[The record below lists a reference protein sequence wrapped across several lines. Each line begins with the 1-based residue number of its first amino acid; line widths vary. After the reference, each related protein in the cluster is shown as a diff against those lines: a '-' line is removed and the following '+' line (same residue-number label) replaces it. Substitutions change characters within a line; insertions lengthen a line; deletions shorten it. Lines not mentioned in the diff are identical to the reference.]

1 LSRGSGRAPA
11 YTLAAMTHAA
21 RCARLLTA
29 RLPAARLLITLSL
42 GLAGGLLSLPA
53 AAQFAMV
60 PAPLFGTPQASAA
73 ESDAAY
79 RADAAR
85 HLYAAYPLRVF
96 KGRMPPLLYGV
107 AIVETEIDAAGNILD
122 VRVRRPPA
130 APEVG
135 PWVVAMIRKAGP
147 FPPPVKLGQVVY
159 TDIWLVHKGG
169 NFQLDTLT
177 EGQN

>member
-1 LSRGSGRAPA
+1 MPLFVPSFLRGLRA
-11 YTLAAMTHAA
+11 
-21 RCARLLTA
+21 LLMV
-29 RLPAARLLITLSL
+29 
-42 GLAGGLLSLPA
+42 LAGAWVGHLA
-53 AAQFAMV
+53 QAQFAMV
-60 PAPLFGTPQASAA
+60 PSPLAA
-73 ESDAAY
+73 AAGPSEADAETAY
-79 RADAAR
+79 KQDAAR
-85 HLYAAYPLRVF
+85 HLYASYPMRVF

-107 AIVETEIDAAGNILD
+107 MIVETEIDAQGQILD

-147 FPPPVKLGQVVY
+147 FPAPAKLGKATY
-159 TDIWLVHKGG
+159 TDIWLVHKSG

>member
-1 LSRGSGRAPA
+1 MILVNRLSR
-11 YTLAAMTHAA
+11 
-21 RCARLLTA
+21 LLSTW
-29 RLPAARLLITLSL
+29 LLGTSA
-42 GLAGGLLSLPA
+42 GLACLPA

-60 PAPLFGTPQASAA
+60 PAPLFGTPQASEAD
-73 ESDAAY
+73 SDAAY

-85 HLYAAYPLRVF
+85 HLYAAYPMRIF

-107 AIVETEIDAAGNILD
+107 AIVDTEIDAGGNVID

-130 APEVG
+130 AAEVG
-135 PWVVAMIRKAGP
+135 PWVVAMIRKAAP
-147 FPPPVKLGQVVY
+147 FPPPAKLGKAVY

>member
-1 LSRGSGRAPA
+1 MPIVSLLAR
-11 YTLAAMTHAA
+11 TLRVLA
-21 RCARLLTA
+21 LL
-29 RLPAARLLITLSL
+29 
-42 GLAGGLLSLPA
+42 LAGFWLATA
-53 AAQFAMV
+53 AQAQFAMV
-60 PAPLFGTPQASAA
+60 PSPLPAPGTPSEA
-73 ESDAAY
+73 ESDQAY
-79 RADAAR
+79 RADAAK
-85 HLYAAYPLRVF
+85 HLYASYPMRIY

-107 AIVETEIDAAGNILD
+107 MIVETEVDATGQILD

-147 FPPPVKLGQVVY
+147 FPPPAKLGKATY
-159 TDIWLVHKGG
+159 TDVWLVHKSG

>member
-1 LSRGSGRAPA
+1 MSPAPRIHRLLALS
-11 YTLAAMTHAA
+11 TLLVAGLVAAM
-21 RCARLLTA
+21 
-29 RLPAARLLITLSL
+29 
-42 GLAGGLLSLPA
+42 PA

-60 PAPLFGTPQASAA
+60 PAPLQAPAQASQADS
-73 ESDAAY
+73 EQAY

-85 HLYAAYPLRVF
+85 HLYAAYPMRVF

-107 AIVETEIDAAGNILD
+107 AIVETEVGADGTVID

-147 FPPPVKLGQVVY
+147 FPPPARLGKAVY

>member
-1 LSRGSGRAPA
+1 MTLALRLSRP
-11 YTLAAMTHAA
+11 LLP
-21 RCARLLTA
+21 LLTGA
-29 RLPAARLLITLSL
+29 LVALVST
-42 GLAGGLLSLPA
+42 PA

-60 PAPLFGTPQASAA
+60 PTPVQGTAHPTQA
-73 ESDAAY
+73 ETDKAY
-79 RADAAR
+79 RFDGAR
-85 HLYAAYPLRVF
+85 HLYAAYPMRIY

-107 AIVETEIDAAGNILD
+107 MITETDIDADGAILD

-135 PWVVAMIRKAGP
+135 PWVVQLIRRAGP
-147 FPPPVKLGQVVY
+147 FPPPARLGKVTY

-177 EGQN
+177 EGQD

>member
-1 LSRGSGRAPA
+1 MIFVNRLSR
-11 YTLAAMTHAA
+11 
-21 RCARLLTA
+21 LLSTW
-29 RLPAARLLITLSL
+29 LLGTSA
-42 GLAGGLLSLPA
+42 GLACLPA

-60 PAPLFGTPQASAA
+60 PAPLFGTPQASEAD
-73 ESDAAY
+73 SDAAY
-79 RADAAR
+79 RADAAK
-85 HLYAAYPLRVF
+85 HLYAAYPMRIF

-107 AIVETEIDAAGNILD
+107 AIVDTEIDAGGNVID

-130 APEVG
+130 AAEVG
-135 PWVVAMIRKAGP
+135 PWVVAMIRKAAP
-147 FPPPVKLGQVVY
+147 FPPPAKLGKAVY

>member
-1 LSRGSGRAPA
+1 MLPFVPSLLRGLR
-11 YTLAAMTHAA
+11 TL
-21 RCARLLTA
+21 LLV
-29 RLPAARLLITLSL
+29 
-42 GLAGGLLSLPA
+42 LAGVWVGQLA
-53 AAQFAMV
+53 QAQFAMV
-60 PAPLFGTPQASAA
+60 PSPLAGAAPPSEADA
-73 ESDAAY
+73 ELAY
-79 RADAAR
+79 KQDAAR
-85 HLYAAYPLRVF
+85 HLYASYPMRVF

-107 AIVETEIDAAGNILD
+107 MIVDTEVDAQGQILD

-147 FPPPVKLGQVVY
+147 FPAPAKLGKAVY
-159 TDIWLVHKGG
+159 TDIWLVHKSG

>member
-1 LSRGSGRAPA
+1 MI
-11 YTLAAMTHAA
+11 LAH
-21 RCARLLTA
+21 RFSRLLSIW
-29 RLPAARLLITLSL
+29 LLGTSA
-42 GLAGGLLSLPA
+42 GLVCLPA

-60 PAPLFGTPQASAA
+60 PAPLFGTPQASEAD
-73 ESDAAY
+73 SDAAY
-79 RADAAR
+79 RADAAK
-85 HLYAAYPLRVF
+85 HLYAAYPMRIF

-107 AIVETEIDAAGNILD
+107 AIVDTEIDAGGNVID

-130 APEVG
+130 AAEVG
-135 PWVVAMIRKAGP
+135 PWVVAMIRKAAP
-147 FPPPVKLGQVVY
+147 FPPPAKLGKAVY

>member
-1 LSRGSGRAPA
+1 MIYALRFGRLPA
-11 YTLAAMTHAA
+11 IS
-21 RCARLLTA
+21 RLLTA
-29 RLPAARLLITLSL
+29 LLL
-42 GLAGGLLSLPA
+42 GSAGALVCLPA

-60 PAPLFGTPQASAA
+60 PSPLFGTPQASEA
-73 ESDAAY
+73 ETEVAYRTDAAN
-79 RADAAR
+79 
-85 HLYAAYPLRVF
+85 HLYAAYPMRIY
-96 KGRMPPLLYGV
+96 KGRLPPLLYGV
-107 AIVETEIDAAGNILD
+107 AIVDTEIDASGNIVD

-147 FPPPVKLGQVVY
+147 FPPPTNLGKAVY

>member
-1 LSRGSGRAPA
+1 MTLARRLSRLLSTSLLG
-11 YTLAAMTHAA
+11 AAAG
-21 RCARLLTA
+21 LVG
-29 RLPAARLLITLSL
+29 LPAT
-42 GLAGGLLSLPA
+42 
-53 AAQFAMV
+53 AQFAMV
-60 PAPLFGTPQASAA
+60 PAPLFGTPQVSEADNDKDYRT
-73 ESDAAY
+73 DAAK
-79 RADAAR
+79 
-85 HLYAAYPLRVF
+85 HLYAAYPMRIY

-107 AIVETEIDAAGNILD
+107 AIIDTEIDAGGNIVD

-147 FPPPVKLGQVVY
+147 FPPPAKLGKAVY
-159 TDIWLVHKGG
+159 TDVWLVHKSG

>member
-1 LSRGSGRAPA
+1 MSHAPRFFR
-11 YTLAAMTHAA
+11 YA
-21 RCARLLTA
+21 RFSRLLTA
-29 RLPAARLLITLSL
+29 LLLGSAGTMVCLPV
-42 GLAGGLLSLPA
+42 

-60 PAPLFGTPQASAA
+60 PSPLFGTPQVSEA
-73 ESDAAY
+73 ETDTAY
-79 RADAAR
+79 RADAAK
-85 HLYAAYPLRVF
+85 HLYAAYPMRIY
-96 KGRMPPLLYGV
+96 KGRMPPLLYAV
-107 AIVETEIDAAGNILD
+107 AIIDTEIDASGNIVE

-147 FPPPVKLGQVVY
+147 FPPPAKLGKAVY